1 MNTGR
6 LVKKVFDKQTELK
19 QMKS

>member
-1 MNTGR
+1 VG
-6 LVKKVFDKQTELK
+6 KKVFDKQTELK